1 MSNVRELRFAPNPLA
16 GAADKMNRELPTLS
30 SAFAAIAKARKAYY
44 DAHIDA
50 GFTPEQAME
59 LVRSFSE
66 QATQGAPR

>member
-1 MSNVRELRFAPNPLA
+1 MSNVRELRLAKSPLE
-16 GAADKMNRELPTLS
+16 GATDKMARDMPTLAA
-30 SAFAAIAKARKAYY
+30 AFAAIAKARKAYY

-66 QATQGAPR
+66 QAVK

>member
-1 MSNVRELRFAPNPLA
+1 MSNVREIRLAKNPLA
-16 GAADKMNRELPTLS
+16 GAADKMARDMPALN

-50 GFTPEQAME
+50 GFTPDQALE

-66 QATQGAPR
+66 QAVK

>member
-1 MSNVRELRFAPNPLA
+1 MSNIHEIPLVQNPLA
-16 GAADKMNRELPTLS
+16 GAADKMERDMPTLS

-50 GFTPEQAME
+50 GFTPEQAMD

-66 QATQGAPR
+66 QAVK